1 MNTLLA
7 PQRRDEPYQRE
18 DLVSDTLRLSSRDTR
33 TTLLDRVALHVGLR
47 LLLWSTRNP
56 RLADD
61 RHRHAHARRHDEA
74 NAQSARAHLRDALLL
89 APRQ

>member
-7 PQRRDEPYQRE
+7 PQRRDEPYQRD

-61 RHRHAHARRHDEA
+61 RNGHAQARRYHEVT
-74 NAQSARAHLRDALLL
+74 AQRARAHLREALLL

>member
-7 PQRRDEPYQRE
+7 PQRRDEPYQRD

-61 RHRHAHARRHDEA
+61 RRRHAHARRHHEA
-74 NAQSARAHLRDALLL
+74 IALSARAHQREALLL

>member
-7 PQRRDEPYQRE
+7 PQRRDEPYQRD
-18 DLVSDTLRLSSRDTR
+18 DLLSDTLRLSSRDTR
-33 TTLLDRVALHVGLR
+33 TTLLDRVALRVGLR
-47 LLLWSTRNP
+47 LLLWSTRTP

-61 RHRHAHARRHDEA
+61 RRRHAHASRHDEA
-74 NAQSARAHLRDALLL
+74 TAQRARAFQREALLL

>member
-7 PQRRDEPYQRE
+7 PQRRDEPYQRD
-18 DLVSDTLRLSSRDTR
+18 DLVSDTLRLSSRNTR

-61 RHRHAHARRHDEA
+61 RHRHALARRHHEA
-74 NAQSARAHLRDALLL
+74 NAQSARAHQREALLL

>member
-7 PQRRDEPYQRE
+7 PQRRDQPYQQN
-18 DLVSDTLRLSSRDTR
+18 DVLADSLRLSNRDTR
-33 TTLLDRVALHVGLR
+33 ITLLDRAVLHMGLR

-61 RHRHAHARRHDEA
+61 RARHALARRHHEA
-74 NAQSARAHLRDALLL
+74 NAQRALAHQREALL

>member
-7 PQRRDEPYQRE
+7 PQRRDEPYQRD
-18 DLVSDTLRLSSRDTR
+18 DLVSDTLRLSSRNTR
-33 TTLLDRVALHVGLR
+33 TTVLDRVALRVGLR

-61 RHRHAHARRHDEA
+61 RHRHALARRHLEA
-74 NAQSARAHLRDALLL
+74 NAQSARAHQREALLL